1 MHWGSGGATE
11 VVDDETDDVDTSEDE
26 VGASVVSVVVRD
38 KVDDVVSLAV
48 DEVVAMV
55 RRVEVSE
62 VGSETEGLVPA
73 DETE

>member
-1 MHWGSGGATE
+1 MIDG
-11 VVDDETDDVDTSEDE
+11 ETDDVDTSEDE
-26 VGASVVSVVVRD
+26 VGASVVTEVVRD
-38 KVDDVVSLAV
+38 EIDDVVSLVV

-73 DETE
+73 DDTG